1 MTTEQLSEAEY
12 HKRFNR
18 VGDHLRDAAHRL
30 KSGLLPRDVTG
41 LLFAV
46 GIEFLRE
53 HEPDKNV
60 VAWLRDLADG
70 LEAGEIGIK
79 PDKSSLN

>member
-1 MTTEQLSEAEY
+1 MTDSEELSEVEY
-12 HKRFNR
+12 HERYNR
-18 VGDHLRDAAHRL
+18 VGDHLRNAAHRL

-41 LLFAV
+41 LLCAV

-60 VAWLRDLADG
+60 VAWLRDLADA
-70 LEAGEIGIK
+70 LEKGEIGIK
-79 PDKSSLN
+79 PKVLN